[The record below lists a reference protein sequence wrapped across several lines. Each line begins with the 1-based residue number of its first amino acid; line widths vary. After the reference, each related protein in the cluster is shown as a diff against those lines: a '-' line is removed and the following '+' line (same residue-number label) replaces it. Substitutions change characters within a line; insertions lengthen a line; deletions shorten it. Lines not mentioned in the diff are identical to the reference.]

1 VVLRPRTAWLLRVAV
16 ALGLSLALGWG
27 PYQLYGRSGLARLI
41 KLRGELTAL
50 RDGNRLLR
58 GEAAR
63 LRAEVALHEED
74 PLAAVERAAR
84 EGLGLVRPGE
94 VVFQVEAAPAG
105 APR

>member
-1 VVLRPRTAWLLRVAV
+1 MALRPRTAWLLRIAV
-16 ALGLSLALGWG
+16 ALGLAVALGWG

-41 KLRGELTAL
+41 RLRGELAAL
-50 RDGNRLLR
+50 RDGNRGLR
-58 GEAAR
+58 ADAAR

-94 VVFQVEAAPAG
+94 VVFQVEAAPG
-105 APR
+105 AAH